1 MSKNMC
7 TEDLETAPSS
17 ELEWTEAHL
26 QSMLH
31 SYVLNLRLE
40 IQDGGLVL
48 RGIAHTYYA
57 KQLAQHAAMK
67 CSALRVVMNQ
77 IEVR

>member
-1 MSKNMC
+1 MRMPLALSI
-7 TEDLETAPSS
+7 T
-17 ELEWTEAHL
+17 
-26 QSMLH
+26 
-31 SYVLNLRLE
+31 LRFLE

-48 RGIAHTYYA
+48 RRHCHTYYA

-67 CSALRVVMNQ
+67 CSALRIVMNQ